1 MSQSMTRPMS
11 RTMPP
16 HEQVVAERLLME
28 IQRHYQPDDIL
39 FGLPHAEGQRIEW
52 RSASVSGL
60 SSSSGM
66 QNGCH
71 LWLHHLQ
78 QSGTQAWARLN
89 SSPLAR
95 IQQHGSALSPTIADG
110 GVLLCALGNSS
121 HCWGL
126 LALFGTAAR
135 IRDWQQDASLQQ
147 RLHLSQQHYQQGMT
161 AAASPTAAIDSEG
174 HLPPL
179 CTSEM
184 KPSLARSPGVKAQEV
199 KNQGEH
205 SPSTSLLEQRLLGQS
220 RHTHLLRQQV
230 QQASQHALSVL
241 LLGET
246 GTGKEVVARLL
257 HDLSPRKHA
266 PFIAINCAAI
276 PENLIESELFGFQKG
291 AFSGASAPQAGLLA
305 QAHGGTL
312 FLDEIGDMPLTMQAK
327 LLRVLE
333 SRRYRPLGC
342 SQEQPSEFRLIAA
355 THQPLDQQITERR
368 FRVDLYHRLCQCQIQ
383 LTPLRERPDD
393 LPPLSLH
400 FIRQFSQQ
408 HHRLLPG
415 LAPDLLS
422 RLSGYGFPG
431 NVRELKN
438 LLEVTCA
445 HTEDGAIVQWHNLPP
460 SWQQRLQTI
469 QEHGDNY
476 QHIRDLRL
484 ALRRFEAEVIRA
496 RLDFYQGNRGLA
508 AASLGLPKRTLDHKC
523 QKLELR

>member
-11 RTMPP
+11 RPMPP
-16 HEQVVAERLLME
+16 HEQVVAEQLLMA
-28 IQRHYQPDDIL
+28 IRRHYQPDDIL
-39 FGLPHAEGQRIEW
+39 FGQPHAEGQRIEW
-52 RSASVSGL
+52 QLASACGL
-60 SSSSGM
+60 QPPSGM
-66 QNGCH
+66 QHGCN

-78 QSGTQAWARLN
+78 QSGTQGWARLN

-95 IQQHGSALSPTIADG
+95 IHQHCSALSPTLADG

-126 LALFGTAAR
+126 LALFGTATR

-147 RLHLSQQHYQQGMT
+147 RLRSSQQQYQQGMT
-161 AAASPTAAIDSEG
+161 AAASPTTAINNEYS
-174 HLPPL
+174 LPPQR
-179 CTSEM
+179 TSEM
-184 KPSLARSPGVKAQEV
+184 KSSLARSPGVKALEV
-199 KNQGEH
+199 KKQGKQTL
-205 SPSTSLLEQRLLGQS
+205 PTCLLEQRLLGQS
-220 RHTHLLRQQV
+220 PHTQLLRQQV
-230 QQASQHALSVL
+230 QQASQHTLSVL

-355 THQPLDQQITERR
+355 THQPLNQQLTERR

-393 LPPLSLH
+393 LQPLSLH

-408 HHRLLPG
+408 HQRLLPG
-415 LAPDLLS
+415 LAPELLS
-422 RLSGYGFPG
+422 LLGSYGFPG

-438 LLEVTCA
+438 LLEVACA

-460 SWQQRLQTI
+460 SWQQRLQTS
-469 QEHGDNY
+469 QEHGDSY

-484 ALRRFEAEVIRA
+484 ALRRFEADVIRA

>member
-1 MSQSMTRPMS
+1 MIQTMAWPTSRP
-11 RTMPP
+11 MPP
-16 HEQVVAERLLME
+16 HEQVLAERLLAE
-28 IQRHYQPDDIL
+28 IQRHYQPDGIL
-39 FGLPHAEGQRIEW
+39 FGVPHAEGQRIEW
-52 RSASVSGL
+52 L
-60 SSSSGM
+60 STSSSGL
-66 QNGCH
+66 QPASGIQSGCH

-78 QSGTQAWARLN
+78 QSGTQGWARLN

-95 IQQHGSALSPTIADG
+95 IQQHSSALAPSVADG

-121 HCWGL
+121 HSWGL

-147 RLHLSQQHYQQGMT
+147 RLRLSQQHYQQGTT
-161 AAASPTAAIDSEG
+161 AAASPISTIGSEG
-174 HLPPL
+174 RLTPLCASGIKPPL
-179 CTSEM
+179 ANGQGG
-184 KPSLARSPGVKAQEV
+184 KNPGVKKTARQTQPV
-199 KNQGEH
+199 
-205 SPSTSLLEQRLLGQS
+205 SLLEQRLLGQS
-220 RHTHLLRQQV
+220 RHTQQLRQQV
-230 QQASQHALSVL
+230 QQASQHTLSVL

-266 PFIAINCAAI
+266 PFVAINCAAI

-291 AFSGASAPQAGLLA
+291 AFSGASTAQAGLLA

-333 SRRYRPLGC
+333 SRCYRPLGC

-355 THQPLDQQITERR
+355 THQPLDQQITARH

-393 LPPLSLH
+393 LLPLSLH
-400 FIRQFSQQ
+400 FISQFSQQ
-408 HHRLLPG
+408 HQRLLPG

-422 RLSGYGFPG
+422 QLSRYGFPG

-438 LLEVTCA
+438 LLEVACA
-445 HTEDGAIVQWHNLPP
+445 HTEDGAILQWHNLPL

-469 QEHGDNY
+469 QEHGDSY